1 MHEKKKYVIH
11 MTVQDLIN
19 ELQKYPMEARVA
31 TPGMPFED
39 IEVSIR
45 HFEDDPR
52 IEEFDYV
59 SID

>member
-1 MHEKKKYVIH
+1 
-11 MTVQDLIN
+11 MTVKDLIN

-31 TPGMPFED
+31 TLGMPFDD

>member
-1 MHEKKKYVIH
+1 
-11 MTVQDLIN
+11 MTVQDLII
-19 ELQKYPMEARVA
+19 ELQKYPMDARVA
-31 TPGMPFED
+31 TPGMPFDD

-59 SID
+59 AID

>member
-1 MHEKKKYVIH
+1 

-19 ELQKYPMEARVA
+19 ELQKYPMDARVG
-31 TPGMPFED
+31 TMGMPFDD
-39 IEVSIR
+39 IEISIR
-45 HFEDDPR
+45 HFEGDPR